1 MMQPQ
6 PDTLTFIWDHHSAR
20 TSRTLLCVALSLF
33 AHALTFVLFQASYP
47 KPKSQPGPA
56 SQISTLDWSLPEHR
70 ALLTRIHARVER
82 LHDHERQLDQLTS
95 EILAPSQS
103 KALLELIPRQRAPL
117 PAPEN

>member
-56 SQISTLDWSLPEHR
+56 AQISTLDWSLPVSMP
-70 ALLTRIHARVER
+70 ASNGYTTTNANS
-82 LHDHERQLDQLTS
+82 TS
-95 EILAPSQS
+95 SPPKSSHLPNQKPSS
-103 KALLELIPRQRAPL
+103 
-117 PAPEN
+117 N